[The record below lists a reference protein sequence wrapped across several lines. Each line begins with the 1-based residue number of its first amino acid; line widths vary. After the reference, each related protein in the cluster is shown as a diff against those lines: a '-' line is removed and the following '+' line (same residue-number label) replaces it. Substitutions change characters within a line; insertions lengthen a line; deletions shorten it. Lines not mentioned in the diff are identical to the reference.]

1 MNIISFFKQLLSI
14 LIFIFASNIL
24 IARQAQPA
32 PRGGGISFSF
42 VLLIL
47 IFVLVVII
55 VLRKTLYSK
64 KSQKISKNLIE
75 RRVIM
80 STQPPKFY
88 KNPSLATILSF
99 FVMGL
104 GQIYNGQIGKGIMFI
119 ILYGISWLLM
129 FVVIGFITTPILWIW
144 GMIDASI
151 SAKKINEKMAAQ

>member
-14 LIFIFASNIL
+14 LILIFASNIL

-55 VLRKTLYSK
+55 VLRKTLYPK

-75 RRVIM
+75 RRFIM
-80 STQPPKFY
+80 STSP
-88 KNPSLATILSF
+88 
-99 FVMGL
+99 MG
-104 GQIYNGQIGKGIMFI
+104 
-119 ILYGISWLLM
+119 
-129 FVVIGFITTPILWIW
+129 
-144 GMIDASI
+144 
-151 SAKKINEKMAAQ
+151 